1 MSTVLDKKQV
11 EQVLLLILVGT
22 AVFIVAYWLNNAVAS
37 EVAVVEAVSRGSG
50 TQRLPPQSSPP
61 VKDQFSMFQTR
72 ERTMISSLNER
83 DVFLSHSWLP
93 PQPPPPPPPPPA
105 PPVKPVAP
113 PLPFSFLGTL
123 DEKGM
128 ARRVFLT
135 LGEQLIIVKSSDVME
150 GRYRI
155 DQITDSSVELTYLPL
170 NQKQIIS
177 IQ

>member
-1 MSTVLDKKQV
+1 MSTALDKKQV
-11 EQVLLLILVGT
+11 TQALLLVLVGT
-22 AVFIVAYWLNNAVAS
+22 AVFIAAYWLNKPVAN
-37 EVAVVEAVSRGSG
+37 EVAIVEAVSRGRG

-61 VKDQFSMFQTR
+61 VKERFSMFQTR
-72 ERTMISSLNER
+72 EGAVISSLNES
-83 DVFLSHSWLP
+83 DVFLPHSWLP
-93 PQPPPPPPPPPA
+93 PPPLPPPPPPPP

-113 PLPFSFLGTL
+113 PLPFSFVGTL
-123 DEKGM
+123 DEKGV

-135 LGEQLIIVKSSDVME
+135 QGEQLIIVKSSDVME